1 MPAPLPDSPSLAA
14 AAVSVRGLDHV
25 HPNGTHAL
33 TGIDLTVAPGE
44 FVTLIGPSGCG
55 KSTLLRLIAGLDR
68 PTAGTLE
75 RHAVERA
82 AFVFQQPTLMPWARV
97 ATNVAL
103 PLTLAG
109 TAPAEASAKVQDALR
124 QVGLEEFKQAFPR
137 ELSGGMQMRASI
149 ARALV
154 TEPDLLLMDEPFG
167 ALDEITRDRLDR
179 ELLALWQARRF
190 TALFVTHS
198 LHEAVYLSNRVV
210 VMSPRPGRIAAEL
223 RIDEPYPRAQDFRV
237 SERFVRWCK
246 DLSGMMIDAGAA

>member
-1 MPAPLPDSPSLAA
+1 MPAPLPEPTAIA
-14 AAVSVRGLDHV
+14 TAAVSVRGLDHL

-33 TGIDLTVAPGE
+33 TGIDLVVAPGE

-75 RHAVERA
+75 RHAVERS

-103 PLTLAG
+103 PLTLTG
-109 TAPAEASAKVQDALR
+109 RPADDATAKVRDALK
-124 QVGLEEFKQAFPR
+124 QVGLEDFEQAFPR

-246 DLSGMMIDAGAA
+246 DLSGMMIEAGAA